1 MGQSLATI
9 DFSWID
15 PYRSYSSMR
24 EHSYPP
30 FGDSQVAVIAGEDL
44 RHASWFADE
53 VGIDF
58 PSVAGAVDRMRRAFL
73 AAERPA
79 PESAVIQLSRR
90 EAHAGVIAPLEV
102 PLVCTC
108 RRCGG
113 RGESWTE
120 PCPRCDGRGTERLR
134 RQLRVTIPAGV
145 RHGTRYL
152 FTVTPPH
159 NPPTRIE
166 LSVLVA

>member
-1 MGQSLATI
+1 
-9 DFSWID
+9 
-15 PYRSYSSMR
+15 MR
-24 EHSYPP
+24 EHPGSRS
-30 FGDSQVAVIAGEDL
+30 GGSQVAVIAAEDL
-44 RHASWFADE
+44 RHANWFADE

-58 PSVAGAVDRMRRAFL
+58 PSVDGAVDRMRRAFL

-79 PESAVIQLSRR
+79 PESAVIQLSRHQ
-90 EAHAGVIAPLEV
+90 AHAGVIAPLDV
-102 PLVCTC
+102 PVVCTC

-120 PCPRCDGRGTERLR
+120 ACHRCGGRGTERLR
-134 RQLRVTIPAGV
+134 QQLRVTIPAGV
-145 RHGTRYL
+145 LHGTRFL

>member
-1 MGQSLATI
+1 
-9 DFSWID
+9 
-15 PYRSYSSMR
+15 MR
-24 EHSYPP
+24 GRSYPP
-30 FGDSQVAVIAGEDL
+30 FGGNQLAVIAGEDL
-44 RHASWFADE
+44 RHAACFADE
-53 VGIDF
+53 VVIDF
-58 PSVAGAVDRMRRAFL
+58 PSVAGAVDRIRRAFL

-79 PESAVIQLSRR
+79 PERAVIQLSRR
-90 EAHAGVIAPLEV
+90 DAHRGVIAPLEV

-120 PCPRCDGRGTERLR
+120 SCLDCGGRGTERLR
-134 RQLRVTIPAGV
+134 QQLRVTIPAGV
-145 RHGTRYL
+145 LDGTRFV

-159 NPPTRIE
+159 DPPTRIE

>member
-1 MGQSLATI
+1 
-9 DFSWID
+9 
-15 PYRSYSSMR
+15 MR
-24 EHSYPP
+24 GHSFPP
-30 FGDSQVAVIAGEDL
+30 FGGSQLAVIASEDF
-44 RHASWFADE
+44 RHASCFADE
-53 VGIDF
+53 VVIDF
-58 PSVAGAVDRMRRAFL
+58 PSVAGAVDRIRRAFL
-73 AAERPA
+73 AEERPA

-120 PCPRCDGRGTERLR
+120 ACSRCEGRGTERLP
-134 RQLRVTIPAGV
+134 QLLRVTIPAGV
-145 RHGTRYL
+145 LHGTRFL

>member
-1 MGQSLATI
+1 M
-9 DFSWID
+9 
-15 PYRSYSSMR
+15 PRRSF
-24 EHSYPP
+24 PP
-30 FGDSQVAVIAGEDL
+30 FGDNQVAVIAGEDL
-44 RHASWFADE
+44 RHGEWFADE
-53 VGIDF
+53 VVIDF
-58 PSVAGAVDRMRRAFL
+58 PSVAGAVDRMRRSFL

-79 PESAVIQLSRR
+79 PETAVIQLSRR
-90 EAHAGVIAPLEV
+90 EAHYGVIAPLEV

-120 PCPRCDGRGTERLR
+120 SCRHCGGRGTERLR
-134 RQLRVTIPAGV
+134 QQLRVTIPAGV
-145 RHGTRYL
+145 SHGTRFV

>member
-1 MGQSLATI
+1 
-9 DFSWID
+9 
-15 PYRSYSSMR
+15 MR
-24 EHSYPP
+24 EHPYPP

-44 RHASWFADE
+44 RQANLFADE

-79 PESAVIQLSRR
+79 PESAVIHLSRR
-90 EAHAGVIAPLEV
+90 EAHQGVIAPLEV

-113 RGESWTE
+113 RGETWTE
-120 PCPRCDGRGTERLR
+120 ACSGCGGLGTERLPKM
-134 RQLRVTIPAGV
+134 LRVTIPAGV
-145 RHGTRYL
+145 IHGTRFL